1 MFPIKMQF
9 GIVSDERTLEHDELV
24 RALQDL
30 AAEGE
35 GAAACAEA
43 LGVALNS
50 VRGWQRDAFKGEIAP
65 WQDGYTR
72 STPAEKTCPKC
83 GKTEQEVTFGLRK
96 MWRGGQLVLVRQSY
110 CNKCR

>member
-1 MFPIKMQF
+1 MTRQEKIEQ
-9 GIVSDERTLEHDELV
+9 V
-24 RALQDL
+24 RAWWASP
-30 AAEGE
+30 AAAGLTATK

-65 WQDGYTR
+65 WQEGYTR

>member
-1 MFPIKMQF
+1 MRAEN
-9 GIVSDERTLEHDELV
+9 VSKV
-24 RALQDL
+24 RAWWVANDTRGLS
-30 AAEGE
+30 AGE

-65 WQDGYTR
+65 WQEGYTR